1 MRLDANVRKTGLI
14 GHPVA
19 HSKSPEMINA
29 AYQKQGL
36 PYIYLAYD
44 VAPEDL
50 KQAVEGMRALGFR
63 GWNVTVPHKV
73 TVMDHLDEVE
83 ESARLIGAVNTVMVK
98 EGRLIGTNT
107 DGAGYLRSLVT
118 ETGIDPAEQQVV
130 LIGAGGAA
138 RAVGYA
144 LARAGVQ
151 RITVV
156 NRTETRGRE
165 LAARLK
171 MWTETEGVGLDQ
183 AGEKLQGAS
192 LLVQT
197 TSVGMYPDTEACP
210 VDPTFLHEGL
220 LVSDLIYHPRDTR
233 LMREARTRG
242 ARVHGGLGMLLHQ
255 GALAYRRWTGQ
266 EAPTETMREI
276 LEEALKET

>member
-1 MRLDANVRKTGLI
+1 
-14 GHPVA
+14 
-19 HSKSPEMINA
+19 
-29 AYQKQGL
+29 
-36 PYIYLAYD
+36 
-44 VAPEDL
+44 
-50 KQAVEGMRALGFR
+50 
-63 GWNVTVPHKV
+63 
-73 TVMDHLDEVE
+73 
-83 ESARLIGAVNTVMVK
+83 
-98 EGRLIGTNT
+98 
-107 DGAGYLRSLVT
+107 
-118 ETGIDPAEQQVV
+118 
-130 LIGAGGAA
+130 
-138 RAVGYA
+138 
-144 LARAGVQ
+144 
-151 RITVV
+151 
-156 NRTETRGRE
+156 
-165 LAARLK
+165 
-171 MWTETEGVGLDQ
+171 
-183 AGEKLQGAS
+183 LQGAS

>member
-83 ESARLIGAVNTVMVK
+83 ESARLIGAVNTVMVE
-98 EGRLIGTNT
+98 EGRLIGINT

-156 NRTETRGRE
+156 NRTETRAQE

-171 MWTETEGVGLDQ
+171 TWTETEGVGLDQ

>member
-1 MRLDANVRKTGLI
+1 MRLDANIRKTGLI
-14 GHPVA
+14 GHPVS

-83 ESARLIGAVNTVMVK
+83 ESARLIGAVNTVMVE
-98 EGRLIGTNT
+98 EGRLIGINT

-156 NRTETRGRE
+156 NRTETRAQE

-171 MWTETEGVGLDQ
+171 TWTETEGVGLDQ

>member
-1 MRLDANVRKTGLI
+1 MRLDTNVRKTGLI

-83 ESARLIGAVNTVMVK
+83 ESARVIGAVNTVMVE
-98 EGRLIGTNT
+98 EGRLIGINT

-156 NRTETRGRE
+156 NRTETRAQE

-171 MWTETEGVGLDQ
+171 TWTETEGVGLDQ

>member
-83 ESARLIGAVNTVMVK
+83 ESARVIGAVNTVMVK

-156 NRTETRGRE
+156 NRTETRAQE

-171 MWTETEGVGLDQ
+171 TWTETEGVGLDQ

>member
-1 MRLDANVRKTGLI
+1 
-14 GHPVA
+14 
-19 HSKSPEMINA
+19 
-29 AYQKQGL
+29 
-36 PYIYLAYD
+36 
-44 VAPEDL
+44 
-50 KQAVEGMRALGFR
+50 FR

-83 ESARLIGAVNTVMVK
+83 ESARVIGAVNTVMVK

-156 NRTETRGRE
+156 NRTETRAQE

-171 MWTETEGVGLDQ
+171 TWTETEGVGLDQ
-183 AGEKLQGAS
+183 AGEK
-192 LLVQT
+192 
-197 TSVGMYPDTEACP
+197 
-210 VDPTFLHEGL
+210 
-220 LVSDLIYHPRDTR
+220 
-233 LMREARTRG
+233 
-242 ARVHGGLGMLLHQ
+242 
-255 GALAYRRWTGQ
+255 
-266 EAPTETMREI
+266 
-276 LEEALKET
+276 

>member
-83 ESARLIGAVNTVMVK
+83 ESARLIGAVNTVMVE
-98 EGRLIGTNT
+98 EGRLIGINT